1 MILKHLHK
9 EPHKVSVLLSS
20 FCGYFLYIL
29 GFVSTIIMIIL
40 NTELEQMV
48 YFHAKRMLFL
58 RLCLKKALKST
69 EGSIIHYR
77 SSGLKV
83 TILESLF
90 AECFFFKQF
99 IITTLLIYS
108 GGGNGVIE
116 SE

>member
-1 MILKHLHK
+1 
-9 EPHKVSVLLSS
+9 
-20 FCGYFLYIL
+20 
-29 GFVSTIIMIIL
+29 MIIL

-90 AECFFFKQF
+90 AECFFKQF

-116 SE
+116 SEWFIIPSFSFQVIHYWNLVRYSFFYIDCS